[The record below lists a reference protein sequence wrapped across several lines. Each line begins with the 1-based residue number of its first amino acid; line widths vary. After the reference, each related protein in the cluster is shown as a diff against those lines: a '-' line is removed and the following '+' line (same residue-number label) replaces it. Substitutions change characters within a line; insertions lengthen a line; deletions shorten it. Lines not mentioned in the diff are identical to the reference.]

1 MIEFKECHRGST
13 TEDSYTLSV
22 AKFIPG
28 DSGINRQG
36 KNRADPGIN
45 RKEIMEMVQE
55 SIDRNP

>member
-1 MIEFKECHRGST
+1 MSSKSAIGDLQQRILTH
-13 TEDSYTLSV
+13 SV

-36 KNRADPGIN
+36 KNRADPEIN
-45 RKEIMEMVQE
+45 RQEIMEMVQE